1 MEYFSFLVNMIVIV
15 MQSSSGIKTAF
26 LESSLNKAQPLLF
39 NGDYSSRL
47 CVISFLN
54 WFKKKS
60 REKKK

>member
-47 CVISFLN
+47 CVISF
-54 WFKKKS
+54 
-60 REKKK
+60 